1 MVSVSDPDGSGR
13 IRIKHVALIRIY
25 RCGSGLFVWANK
37 NKIKKYYYRYRYPSV
52 KRIRT
57 VWIIIRIR
65 ILDPEIL
72 HTDPDPNPR
81 KKFLF

>member
-1 MVSVSDPDGSGR
+1 MVSVSDPDGSGL
-13 IRIKHVALIRIY
+13 KNVALIRID
-25 RCGSGLFVWANK
+25 RCGSGLFVLANK